1 MSYNFVMPYNEIV
14 LSIKTCSALHSTL
27 LLFYYV
33 CKGGYV
39 FVIVCLSVCLLATL
53 HKNFGTDFHEIL
65 REDWQWA
72 SEQLLNSGGDPD

>member
-1 MSYNFVMPYNEIV
+1 MCAKEDMFSSLFVS
-14 LSIKTCSALHSTL
+14 L
-27 LLFYYV
+27 
-33 CKGGYV
+33 
-39 FVIVCLSVCLLATL
+39 CLLATL